1 MTGKIVKL
9 TGGFYYVETTDGVIE
24 CRARGN
30 FRHNDEKPL
39 VGDDV
44 EISTKES
51 LGYITKIL
59 ERKNSLIRPSI
70 ANVDQIIVFVS
81 AKQPD
86 FSSYLVNLFLA
97 LFEYKNIEPIIVVTK
112 MDLLN
117 DNDTEIYKMIDSFI
131 NDEYKVIKVSNEDKT
146 GIAELKVLLA
156 NKISVFTGQTG
167 VGKSSTINS
176 LLVDL
181 NLETQEISKALGRG
195 KHTTRHTELFDLAG
209 GKVADTPGFSSF
221 ELIDMEPIDLAH
233 SYLIFK
239 NHFNDCKFRTCLHD
253 SEPSCGIKKAVE
265 EKKISE
271 IKYNDYLKI
280 LNKLKEKRGR

>member
-1 MTGKIVKL
+1 MKGKIVKL

-30 FRHNDEKPL
+30 FRHNDQKPL

-44 EISTKES
+44 EISTEES
-51 LGYITKIL
+51 LGYITSIY

-70 ANVDQIIVFVS
+70 ANVDQIVVFVS

-86 FSSYLVNLFLA
+86 FSSYLLNLFLA

-112 MDLLN
+112 MDLLKEDDYEIHNMIQSFKN
-117 DNDTEIYKMIDSFI
+117 DK
-131 NDEYKVIKVSNEDKT
+131 YKVIEVSNETKS
-146 GIAELKVLLA
+146 GIEELKTLL
-156 NKISVFTGQTG
+156 KDKLSVFTGQTG

-176 LLVDL
+176 LIDNS

-195 KHTTRHTELFDLAG
+195 KHTTRHTELYDFAG

-221 ELIDMEPIDLAH
+221 ELIDMEPIDLAQ
-233 SYLIFK
+233 SYHIFK
-239 NHFNDCKFRTCLHD
+239 EHFNECKFRSCLHD
-253 SEPSCGIKKAVE
+253 SEPKCGIKDGVAKGT
-265 EKKISE
+265 ISQ
-271 IKYNDYLKI
+271 IKYDDYMKI
-280 LNKLKEKRGR
+280 LHKLKEKRGK